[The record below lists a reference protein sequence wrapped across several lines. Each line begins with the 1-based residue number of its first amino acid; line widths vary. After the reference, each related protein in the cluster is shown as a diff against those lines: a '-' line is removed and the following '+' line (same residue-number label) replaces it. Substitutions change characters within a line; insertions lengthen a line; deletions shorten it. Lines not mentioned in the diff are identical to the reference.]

1 MTESVGGTNWS
12 PIEEDQDMAIAKL
25 GRLLELLGFVT
36 RLAHHPDEGEDEAGP
51 GRSQSWPDGDYV
63 VYAGPGETSNAAEA
77 DLRIHR
83 SRVFVRIE
91 PDDLVVRRYRLDQ
104 PGLD

>member
-1 MTESVGGTNWS
+1 MNEGLGGTNWQ
-12 PIEEDQDMAIAKL
+12 IEEDQDMTLAKL
-25 GRLLELLGFVT
+25 SGLLELLGFVT
-36 RLAHHPDEGEDEAGP
+36 RLAHRPDESEVEAGP
-51 GRSQSWPDGDYV
+51 GRSRSWPDGDYV

-83 SRVFVRIE
+83 SRVFVRVE

-104 PGLD
+104 PELD